1 MASCSLQNV
10 FLEVWNLVKMNYFC
24 SWIIGVDSRELKQIV
39 YLLKGGLN
47 SGDLKISLITVN
59 HMASCS
65 F

>member
-1 MASCSLQNV
+1 MASYSLQNV

-47 SGDLKISLITVN
+47 SGDLKILLITVN
-59 HMASCS
+59 HMG
-65 F
+65 FL